1 MSLLGY
7 SQRARPPVPSG
18 SGRPLPSSTAPA
30 GARLEGAE
38 AVAAVPLG
46 PAAERDRAQMA
57 VRRQER
63 RGSLRRSE
71 GVTSK
76 RMSLR
81 KSAS

>member
-7 SQRARPPVPSG
+7 SQRARPPMPSG

-38 AVAAVPLG
+38 AVTAVPLG
-46 PAAERDRAQMA
+46 PAAERDRAQLA
-57 VRRQER
+57 IRCQER
-63 RGSLRRSE
+63 RESLRRSE
-71 GVTSK
+71 EATSK

-81 KSAS
+81 KSGS